1 VSEDRPNRRRRSATK
16 AATRANRIS
25 TAPADRDLHAEDVLE
40 ARLGRQPRD
49 LLEAT
54 VVFEAWMGRPARTA
68 MASARRLVKLDGPPP
83 RALGSVDP
91 FADSDQRS
99 VIAEGLTLV
108 LLIMSVAAWATPIR
122 RQLGPDVLAH
132 AIRVALPIAVALQ
145 WGLRSRYL
153 GRPHGL
159 ACLARDGLGFWALA
173 LAVIDLPLIFL
184 SSWGPVAAMLV
195 PVWVGGTILT
205 RRGWG
210 LVYAAV
216 LVVGTI
222 ALDQGVAP
230 YAALG
235 ALTTITLLMCVAA
248 VRTRRQRTQA
258 RAGSVRRAIVAA
270 LIGGI
275 VGILLV
281 GDPSLAWGVHGV
293 HPAIALLP
301 SVIGSFWGG
310 YYLWNFYDAVPRG
323 LRGVSLKRAGR
334 VALPDPAMSIFVGGV
349 AMLLTATVVLSA
361 AVAAF
366 SVLSRGTDA
375 LTVFVAFGCVGM
387 VSMLIGMLEAFSL
400 QSAAL
405 IAAAAALAS
414 ELAWHALVHSRA
426 PGAALAVGATVGVIL
441 TLAPLLDRLARSGSV
456 LATTLW
462 IQ

>member
-159 ACLARDGLGFWALA
+159 ACLA
-173 LAVIDLPLIFL
+173 
-184 SSWGPVAAMLV
+184 
-195 PVWVGGTILT
+195 GT
-205 RRGWG
+205 
-210 LVYAAV
+210 
-216 LVVGTI
+216 
-222 ALDQGVAP
+222 
-230 YAALG
+230 
-235 ALTTITLLMCVAA
+235 
-248 VRTRRQRTQA
+248 
-258 RAGSVRRAIVAA
+258 GSA
-270 LIGGI
+270 
-275 VGILLV
+275 
-281 GDPSLAWGVHGV
+281 S
-293 HPAIALLP
+293 
-301 SVIGSFWGG
+301 
-310 YYLWNFYDAVPRG
+310 
-323 LRGVSLKRAGR
+323 GR
-334 VALPDPAMSIFVGGV
+334 
-349 AMLLTATVVLSA
+349 
-361 AVAAF
+361 
-366 SVLSRGTDA
+366 SR
-375 LTVFVAFGCVGM
+375 
-387 VSMLIGMLEAFSL
+387 
-400 QSAAL
+400 
-405 IAAAAALAS
+405 
-414 ELAWHALVHSRA
+414 SR
-426 PGAALAVGATVGVIL
+426 
-441 TLAPLLDRLARSGSV
+441 
-456 LATTLW
+456 
-462 IQ
+462 

>member
-1 VSEDRPNRRRRSATK
+1 
-16 AATRANRIS
+16 
-25 TAPADRDLHAEDVLE
+25 
-40 ARLGRQPRD
+40 
-49 LLEAT
+49 
-54 VVFEAWMGRPARTA
+54 
-68 MASARRLVKLDGPPP
+68 
-83 RALGSVDP
+83 
-91 FADSDQRS
+91 
-99 VIAEGLTLV
+99 
-108 LLIMSVAAWATPIR
+108 
-122 RQLGPDVLAH
+122 
-132 AIRVALPIAVALQ
+132 
-145 WGLRSRYL
+145 
-153 GRPHGL
+153 
-159 ACLARDGLGFWALA
+159 
-173 LAVIDLPLIFL
+173 
-184 SSWGPVAAMLV
+184 
-195 PVWVGGTILT
+195 
-205 RRGWG
+205 
-210 LVYAAV
+210 
-216 LVVGTI
+216 
-222 ALDQGVAP
+222 
-230 YAALG
+230 
-235 ALTTITLLMCVAA
+235 
-248 VRTRRQRTQA
+248 
-258 RAGSVRRAIVAA
+258 VAA

-334 VALPDPAMSIFVGGV
+334 VALSDPAMSIFVGGV
-349 AMLLTATVVLSA
+349 ARLLTATVVLSA

-426 PGAALAVGATVGVIL
+426 PGAALAVGATVSVIL